1 MLSILNQ
8 AGKFFI
14 ATFDAMN
21 VLWLASWYPNR
32 VQPTNGDF
40 IERHAKAVA
49 PFVKQLIIININK
62 DDSMPAGKVEIVQ
75 QQTSNITVFTAY
87 YNTSSKGLTGKFF
100 SQRKY
105 QQLQL
110 ALYNKAVLLFGK
122 PGIVHVHVAMK
133 AGLFAVW
140 LKKKFNIPYV
150 VTEHWSGYF
159 KESKPNIY
167 RMGWLFRKLNN
178 RVLKNASMLLPV
190 TEHLAKAI
198 TNDFVKTQYKVIP
211 NVVDTTI
218 FFPAE
223 KTVADVTRLIHAS
236 GMGDEKNVDLI
247 IEALQIW
254 KQRGGNFIMHF
265 YGAKPE
271 QYLQLVKD
279 KNLDNQVF
287 FHQEVAQ
294 PVLAKAMQE
303 SDALVM
309 FSKYETFGCVLIEA
323 NAVGLPVIANR
334 LPAFEEIIKNGAN
347 GLLAED
353 STPEALATKLEA
365 FEKMKNEVQKESIS
379 ERARSLYSYDVVG
392 AKIAA
397 IYTSILSSNDSNQAQ

>member
-1 MLSILNQ
+1 LLSILNQ